1 MEEKRRDRRGRI
13 LRNGEI
19 QLKDG
24 RYRYKYVDIWGNTQ
38 YEYSWRLDKND
49 PTPAGKK
56 RDLSLREK
64 EKLIAADMFDKVVP
78 KGGKMNVIQ
87 LAERYISTRTG
98 VTHNTKA
105 GYKTVINILNKED
118 FGRKRIDTVKKSDA
132 KIWLVKLQQEDGRSY
147 SSIHSIRG
155 VLHPAFQMAVD
166 DDLIRKN
173 PFAFPVSEVIV
184 NDSVT
189 REAISRKQER
199 AFLAFVKAD
208 KHFSRYYEGI
218 YILFKTGMRISEFVG
233 LTVADLNFES
243 NTINIDKQLHRM
255 RDGRKIIVPT
265 KTDAGT
271 RVIPMGEDVKECF
284 QTIIAKRPL
293 FSIEP
298 EIDGVNGFLYF
309 DKDGRPM
316 VAMHWEKYFQHI
328 CDKYNSIYKEEMPK
342 VTPHVCRH
350 TYCSNMAKSGMNP
363 KTLQYLMGHS
373 EIGVTLNVYTHLGLE
388 DAVREVR
395 KLEEHAD
402 TDRNEYAGGNYD
414 DSPGDGYPY
423 DDDEEA

>member
-1 MEEKRRDRRGRI
+1 MADKRRDNRGRI

-24 RYRYKYVDIWGNTQ
+24 RYRYKYVDAWGNPQ
-38 YEYSWRLDKND
+38 YEYAWRLDKND

-78 KGGKMNVIQ
+78 KGGKMTVIQ
-87 LAERYISTRTG
+87 LTEKYITTKTG

-105 GYKTVINILNKED
+105 GYNTVVNILQREV
-118 FGRKRIDTVKKSDA
+118 FGKKRIDTVKISDA
-132 KIWLVKLQQEDGRSY
+132 KVWLIKLHQEDGRSY

-155 VLHPAFQMAVD
+155 VLRPAFQMAVD

-173 PFAFPVSEVIV
+173 PFSFPLSQVIV

-199 AFLAFVKAD
+199 AFLAFVKED
-208 KHFSRYYEGI
+208 RHFCRYFEGI

-233 LTVADLNFES
+233 LTIADLDFND
-243 NTINIDKQLHRM
+243 NTININKQLHRM

-265 KTDAGT
+265 KTEAGT

-284 QTIIAKRPL
+284 QKIIEMRPVL
-293 FSIEP
+293 TKEP
-298 EIDGVNGFLYF
+298 EIDGYTGFLYF

-328 CDKYNSIYKEEMPK
+328 CDKYNSIYKAELPK
-342 VTPHVCRH
+342 ITPHVCRH

-373 EIGVTLNVYTHLGLE
+373 NIGVTMNVYTHLGLE
-388 DAVREVR
+388 DAVREVK
-395 KLEEHAD
+395 KLADEDMYDAEDGGDVSEE
-402 TDRNEYAGGNYD
+402 TDPYED
-414 DSPGDGYPY
+414 GD
-423 DDDEEA
+423 EA